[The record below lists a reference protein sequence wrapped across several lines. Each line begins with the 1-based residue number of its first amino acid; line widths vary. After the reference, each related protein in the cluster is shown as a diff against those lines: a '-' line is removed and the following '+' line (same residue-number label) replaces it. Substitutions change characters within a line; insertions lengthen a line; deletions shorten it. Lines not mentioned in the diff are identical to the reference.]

1 MSNPFHPRSIPEYFL
16 SSPLAALLY
25 PLHHLLLRLRGPPRL
40 PPPDAHPIRIVC
52 ISDTHSLEPDDIPY
66 GDLLIHAGDLTN
78 DGSIREIQSAVNW
91 LLTLPHPQKVVI
103 CGNHDSYFDIRSR
116 RDEDREG
123 FSTTSISNSN
133 TNTTSTSYTNTETE
147 TVSASSAS
155 IRSLDDLDG
164 QARIDWGDIHYLQHS
179 SVTLSFPPPSSSP
192 SSTSPSSSLI
202 SPLQTTPQRTRTL
215 TLYGAPQIPSIIPL
229 PSSHAFTY
237 PPHHNAWSRTI
248 PPTTDILITHT
259 PPQSHLDLSP
269 VYSTGCPFLLS
280 ELWRIRPA
288 LHVFGH
294 VHAGYGQ
301 EPIYWDEA
309 QAAWERLCT
318 SRRSRSKDGALGL
331 LTGWIKD
338 LVDVS
343 GWVDAGRVLV
353 YGVLGVVWAKV
364 WGGAE
369 VGAGWLVNA
378 ACMVEG
384 RRGEGTLGNKP
395 QVIVL

>member
-1 MSNPFHPRSIPEYFL
+1 MANPFHPRSIPDYFL
-16 SSPLAALLY
+16 ASPLAALLY

-52 ISDTHSLEPDDIPY
+52 ISDTHSLEPEDIPY

-116 RDEDREG
+116 RDEDRDLASNPHYPE
-123 FSTTSISNSN
+123 TSS
-133 TNTTSTSYTNTETE
+133 E

-179 SVTLSFPPPSSSP
+179 SVTLSFPPPSDSTTP
-192 SSTSPSSSLI
+192 STSLA
-202 SPLQTTPQRTRTL
+202 PQRSRSL
-215 TLYGAPQIPSIIPL
+215 TLYGAPQIPAIMPL
-229 PSSHAFTY
+229 SSVHAFTY

-248 PPTTDILITHT
+248 PLDTDILVTHT
-259 PPQSHLDLSP
+259 PAQSHLDLSP
-269 VYSTGCPFLLS
+269 VFSTGCQFLLS
-280 ELWRIRPA
+280 ELWRVRPA

-294 VHAGYGQ
+294 VHAAYGTN
-301 EPIYWDEA
+301 PVYWDEA
-309 QAAWERLCT
+309 QRAWERICAA
-318 SRRSRSKDGALGL
+318 RRGRAKDGVWGL
-331 LTGWIKD
+331 LAGFVRD
-338 LVDVS
+338 LGDFS
-343 GWVDAGRVLV
+343 AWVDAVRVVV

-364 WGGAE
+364 WGGE
-369 VGAGWLVNA
+369 NFGCGWLVNA
-378 ACMVEG
+378 ACMSVKDG
-384 RRGEGTLGNKP
+384 RLGNKP
-395 QVIVL
+395 QVVVL